1 MRRHQGWYRDRV
13 LKVPCGSGPN
23 RWDTRLL
30 GNMLTEESANRG
42 LNFLTPGIFEL
53 ARDRI
58 TVAEGAVDPFRL
70 LRNMLSSQPMCFN
83 LFGEPARDLE
93 LATALTRALWGN
105 RIARVVNVRF
115 EWAPE
120 PAAEYL
126 NDRTAFDAFIE
137 YETGGGDPG
146 FIGIET
152 KLSEP
157 FSPKRYDGEKYRCW
171 MTADSPWR
179 PGADVA
185 ATRHNQLWRNH
196 LLAWSLLRHPR
207 SEYTQ
212 GGVTVVYHPEDR
224 RCRSVTEGYK
234 ALLRDD
240 STFAAFDLNEIVSAW
255 KPLAGDWLRDF
266 ERRYLALD
274 ESAVVGP

>member
-1 MRRHQGWYRDRV
+1 
-13 LKVPCGSGPN
+13 
-23 RWDTRLL
+23 
-30 GNMLTEESANRG
+30 MLTEESANKG

-53 ARDRI
+53 AKNRI
-58 TVAEGAVDPFRL
+58 AKEEGAVEPFRL

-93 LATALTRALWGN
+93 LATALARALWGN

-115 EWAPE
+115 EWAPDRE
-120 PAAEYL
+120 NERAPEREKKYL
-126 NDRTAFDAFIE
+126 NDRTAFDVFIE
-137 YETGGGDPG
+137 YETADGNLG

-157 FSPKRYDGEKYRCW
+157 FSPKRYDGQKYRCW

-196 LLAWSLLRHPR
+196 LLAWSLLRYPR

-212 GGVTVVYHPEDR
+212 GGVTVVHHPEDR
-224 RCRSVTEGYK
+224 RCRSVIEGYK

-240 STFAAFDLNEIVSAW
+240 STFAAFDLDEIVSAW

-266 ERRYLALD
+266 ERRYLAFG
-274 ESAVVGP
+274 ESAAVGS